1 MSGKEDADLSA
12 TVLQQIIH
20 LILYKELQPGEAIS
34 QRSIAHRLGV
44 STQPVAIAFKQLEAD
59 GLIAA
64 KNRCG
69 THVALLTPA
78 EAWDSMQLRLAVEER
93 AIELVC
99 ANAPDEAIS
108 MLLPLAE
115 DADRLDR
122 ESFMLEADD
131 RFHLALCEKAMSPAL
146 FCFLKKKMSV
156 FRAKPFLCPALT
168 QLAES
173 LQPHGEPGSQAEI
186 RGHVALFESIRRR
199 DVLKARKMME
209 EHVCVRGVSALVEHF
224 SRRMKL

>member
-1 MSGKEDADLSA
+1 M
-12 TVLQQIIH
+12 
-20 LILYKELQPGEAIS
+20 
-34 QRSIAHRLGV
+34 R
-44 STQPVAIAFKQLEAD
+44 
-59 GLIAA
+59 
-64 KNRCG
+64 
-69 THVALLTPA
+69 
-78 EAWDSMQLRLAVEER
+78 
-93 AIELVC
+93 
-99 ANAPDEAIS
+99 PDEAIS

-186 RGHVALFESIRRR
+186 RGHVALFESIRPAGCAQGEKNDGGACLRQRR
-199 DVLKARKMME
+199 FGSCGTFCTAHETVTARRQE
-209 EHVCVRGVSALVEHF
+209 V
-224 SRRMKL
+224 

>member
-1 MSGKEDADLSA
+1 M
-12 TVLQQIIH
+12 
-20 LILYKELQPGEAIS
+20 
-34 QRSIAHRLGV
+34 
-44 STQPVAIAFKQLEAD
+44 AIAFKQLEAD
-59 GLIAA
+59 
-64 KNRCG
+64 
-69 THVALLTPA
+69 
-78 EAWDSMQLRLAVEER
+78 
-93 AIELVC
+93 
-99 ANAPDEAIS
+99 
-108 MLLPLAE
+108 
-115 DADRLDR
+115 
-122 ESFMLEADD
+122 D
-131 RFHLALCEKAMSPAL
+131 RFLLALCEKAMSPAL

-224 SRRMKL
+224 ARRMKL